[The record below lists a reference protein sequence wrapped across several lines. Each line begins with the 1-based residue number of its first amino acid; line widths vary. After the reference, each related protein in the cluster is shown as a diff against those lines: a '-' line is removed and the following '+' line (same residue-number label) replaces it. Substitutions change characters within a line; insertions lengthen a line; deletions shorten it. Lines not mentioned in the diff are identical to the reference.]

1 MIAAAAGPLRLATAA
16 MGTRFEL
23 VLAGRSERQL
33 RAIGEAALEEIEQ
46 CHRRL
51 TRFEP
56 DSLLSHIHRTAYT
69 RPVRLDVDTFALF
82 EDALTVQHAS
92 GGAFD
97 IDIGSAM
104 DAWVAGEHPESTL
117 RTPAFTLDRSTHT
130 IQLLRADVRLDLG
143 AIAKGHALDLAA
155 RVLRENHI
163 TCALLHGGTSSVI
176 ALGAPPDAE
185 GWRIRVGR
193 GEGARD
199 IVLRDRALSVSSP
212 AGGDAATSGHII
224 DPRTGT
230 SVAPTCMV
238 AVSGPG
244 ARLADAW
251 STALV
256 ILGERPAALG
266 EEWFTYFA

>member
-1 MIAAAAGPLRLATAA
+1 

-23 VLAGRSERQL
+23 VIAGRSEGQL

-56 DSLLSHIHRTAYT
+56 DSLLSHIHRTGYD

-82 EDALTVQHAS
+82 QDALAVQHAS
-92 GGAFD
+92 SGAFD
-97 IDIGSAM
+97 TDIGGAM
-104 DAWVAGEHPESTL
+104 DGWIAGEKLQAASTG
-117 RTPAFTLDRSTHT
+117 PAFTLDPATFT
-130 IQLLRADVRLDLG
+130 IQLLRPDVNLDLG

-155 RVLRENHI
+155 RVLRENEV

-176 ALGAPPDAE
+176 AIGAPPDAD
-185 GWRIRVGR
+185 GWLIRVGR
-193 GEGARD
+193 RESAHD
-199 IVLRDRALSVSSP
+199 IMLRDRALSVSSP
-212 AGGDAATSGHII
+212 AGDGAETSGHII

-230 SVAPTCMV
+230 SVPPTRMV
-238 AVSGPG
+238 VVSGPS

-256 ILGERPAALG
+256 ILGDRPTALG
-266 EEWFTYFA
+266 EEWVTYFA

>member
-1 MIAAAAGPLRLATAA
+1 MRLATAA

-23 VLAGRSERQL
+23 ALAGRSERQL

-56 DSLLSHIHRTAYT
+56 DSLLSHIHRTAYAQ
-69 RPVRLDVDTFALF
+69 PVRLDADTFALF
-82 EDALTVQHAS
+82 QDALAVQHAS

-97 IDIGSAM
+97 VAVGRSM
-104 DAWVAGEHPESTL
+104 DAWLAGEQQRAASTG
-117 RTPAFTLDRSTHT
+117 PAFTLDPSTFT
-130 IQLLRADVRLDLG
+130 IQLLRPDVGLDLG

-155 RVLRENHI
+155 RVLRENDV

-176 ALGAPPDAE
+176 AIGAPPDAE
-185 GWRIRVGR
+185 GWRVRLGR
-193 GEGARD
+193 SERAHE
-199 IVLRDRALSVSSP
+199 ILLRDRALSVSSP
-212 AGGDAATSGHII
+212 AGGDAAARGHII
-224 DPRTGT
+224 DARTGT
-230 SVAPTCMV
+230 SVAPTGMV

-256 ILGERPAALG
+256 ILGDRPAELG
-266 EEWFTYFA
+266 EEWYTYFA